1 MILVISSEMHNK
13 IQKVHS
19 VVYFVVINILKYKIP
34 STGCSVFTIQINSRA
49 VRLTANFGQSG
60 LFLSTERGQREYV
73 KKLAVLVVHVS
84 LLCL

>member
-19 VVYFVVINILKYKIP
+19 IVYFVVINILKYKIP

-73 KKLAVLVVHVS
+73 KELAVLVVHVS
-84 LLCL
+84 LLRL